1 MSGMREL
8 AKGFE
13 HASVDPKWYAFW
25 ESTGAFRAD
34 PTSARPV
41 FSMVLPPPN
50 ATATSN
56 SASANAR
63 AQSSTLATD
72 GFGAISL

>member
-1 MSGMREL
+1 MTGMREL

-34 PTSARPV
+34 PTSAQKY
-41 FSMVLPPPN
+41 N
-50 ATATSN
+50 
-56 SASANAR
+56 
-63 AQSSTLATD
+63 LAALR
-72 GFGAISL
+72 GLIPA